1 MNFSEEQLNELEEM
15 AGLFFSPEDIAIN
28 LQLKEEETDY
38 FVTCIESRSQDPGSV
53 AYYRGRLSAEI
64 ILRRA
69 VKQSALNGSS
79 PSQLAMLN
87 FHRESRK

>member
-1 MNFSEEQLNELEEM
+1 MNFTEEQLNEIEEM

-28 LQLKEEETDY
+28 LQLTEEESDY
-38 FVTCIESRSQDPGSV
+38 FEACIDCRSQSSCSD
-53 AYYRGRLSAEI
+53 AYHTGRLTSEI

-69 VKQSALNGSS
+69 VKQSALNGSN

-87 FHRESRK
+87 FHRESKR